1 MLFGATAPGCSTW
14 RKTRQEIGGF
24 FFVWRFCWALVVLSD
39 HGLRPNSTYNGGM
52 RILIIEDNPDIL
64 ANLYAYLEPKGHV
77 LDPAM
82 NGYAGLAFPA
92 SAINY

>member
-1 MLFGATAPGCSTW
+1 M
-14 RKTRQEIGGF
+14 
-24 FFVWRFCWALVVLSD
+24 VLSD

-64 ANLYAYLEPKGHV
+64 ANLYAYLYAYLEPKGHV